1 MNKIILSGRLAQEPK
16 QRTTEGRTE
25 MVTFNLAVE
34 RNRSD
39 KTDFFKCAA
48 FGQSA
53 KHMLQYGTTG
63 MSLELEG
70 ECQLVEYTDSNGAKQ
85 KDVNIIAAW
94 FKFTSKNP
102 NQQSGQS
109 VQHQQQNSG
118 NYQQGSPQQQTP
130 TYHNS
135 DSTYQEACWG
145 GQSEEN
151 GCVLKNG
158 RHLAPPVYIQP
169 PKTDYL
175 KFQDGVD
182 DDDYPFN

>member
-1 MNKIILSGRLAQEPK
+1 MNKIILSGRLAQNPK
-16 QRTTEGRTE
+16 QRTTEGGTE

-102 NQQSGQS
+102 NQQPGQQ
-109 VQHQQQNSG
+109 VNYQQHNSG
-118 NYQQGSPQQQTP
+118 NYQQGSLQRQVP
-130 TYHNS
+130 TYRNS
-135 DSTYQEACWG
+135 DSAYQETYWG
-145 GQSEEN
+145 GQAERNGFASE
-151 GCVLKNG
+151 NG
-158 RHLAPPVYIQP
+158 RHSVPPVYMQP

-175 KFQDGVD
+175 EFLDGVD
-182 DDDYPFN
+182 DD

>member
-1 MNKIILSGRLAQEPK
+1 MNKIILSGRLAQNPK
-16 QRTTEGRTE
+16 QRTTEGGTE

-70 ECQLVEYTDSNGAKQ
+70 ECQLVEYTDSNGVKQ

-102 NQQSGQS
+102 NQQSGQP
-109 VQHQQQNSG
+109 V
-118 NYQQGSPQQQTP
+118 NYQQGSLQRQVP
-130 TYHNS
+130 TYRNS
-135 DSTYQEACWG
+135 DSVYQETYWG
-145 GQSEEN
+145 GQAERNEFVSE
-151 GCVLKNG
+151 NG
-158 RHLAPPVYIQP
+158 RHSVSSTYIQP
-169 PKTDYL
+169 MENDYL
-175 KFQDGVD
+175 ELPDGVED
-182 DDDYPFN
+182 GDYPFK